1 MERIGGNLK
10 AARRLLLLALSVEPE
25 NSAVLM
31 EAALVEEGMGNGQ
44 IAAEYFQLAAIGDKQ
59 RSRLKRKLFESRKS
73 ASHFELLKL
82 KTSAL
87 QNGDDSGVAK
97 FKVRHKS
104 SRPKKDVWR
113 AKPSSFE

>member
-1 MERIGGNLK
+1 LF
-10 AARRLLLLALSVEPE
+10 LFSHLWDFQQ
-25 NSAVLM
+25 

>member
-1 MERIGGNLK
+1 MWDFQQ
-10 AARRLLLLALSVEPE
+10 
-25 NSAVLM
+25 

-73 ASHFELLKL
+73 ASHFELKL
-82 KTSAL
+82 KTSAP

-97 FKVRHKS
+97 SKVRHKS